1 MKTNFNSMDIWE
13 VKKANFL
20 VLTAKQLNMNLNCF
34 GELSVNQSSGYTYLF
49 LEDYSF
55 TLFMNLDS
63 ELKRNDVYVLWTD
76 SYTGEEVEE
85 SLSQFNHLGEI
96 EEWANQLDEEYEQ
109 S

>member
-1 MKTNFNSMDIWE
+1 MTTNLEKMTKWEVQKATFLILMAKDLEMDIH
-13 VKKANFL
+13 
-20 VLTAKQLNMNLNCF
+20 CY
-34 GELSVNQSSGYTYLF
+34 GELDVNQNSGYTYLF

-55 TLFMNLDS
+55 TLFMNIDS

-85 SLSQFNHLGEI
+85 SLSQFNHLVEI
-96 EEWANQLDEEYEQ
+96 EEWVKKLENEDGL